1 MTRQEQPVTFHLIR
15 GGRFGANFSPRIAEQ
30 LSEAI
35 ATMAKPESDRPVEL
49 GPLKTRLSQ
58 GQQLSQGDVL
68 SLLRIRP
75 HFHNLSPEA
84 QNALE
89 QAQRYV
95 GERMSVKKD
104 IPGTPGSVF
113 NPLFV
118 LPPKPTSAE

>member
-1 MTRQEQPVTFHLIR
+1 MTRQEPPVTFHLIR
-15 GGRFGANFSPRIAEQ
+15 GGRFGASFSPRIAEQ

-35 ATMAKPESDRPVEL
+35 ATMAKPESD
-49 GPLKTRLSQ
+49 
-58 GQQLSQGDVL
+58 
-68 SLLRIRP
+68 
-75 HFHNLSPEA
+75 NLSPEA

-89 QAQRYV
+89 QAQKYV